1 VTRAVLLL
9 AALCGT
15 VAMPA
20 QAAPGRKLF
29 ADFERLPLDPESP
42 YARTLAA
49 HRAEAAH
56 RPAQLAP
63 SLRQPTFLDVDP
75 SLGWSAA
82 NFSALGKPKWEIV
95 HQDITVD
102 LNAATSE
109 LKTTIAATVRAY
121 QPTVALSL
129 LTMGAS
135 SLKVEAKDGTAI
147 KVSSNNFSGYTAI
160 SIDLPAPLTLETDW
174 VFTTNATAKLNCSP
188 QGIGLLPC
196 GVGGTYQWVT
206 FHRYYLTP
214 SASRS
219 PFKSTLHVVTGATK
233 VAAAPGIPMGS
244 DTLADGRK
252 VWHFEQPER
261 TDNAGFAIAEYV
273 QATGKLVQDKP
284 LRVFT
289 TNKYA
294 TSAKN
299 MVDLATKVVG
309 VYSTDFGEFPW
320 PGLNLMQLENNFGGG
335 YAPLSG
341 IFMYRDVYAASPGT
355 GYWYATTELAAHEIA
370 HQWWGNLVEP
380 ATNGDVALS
389 ESLAEF
395 SSCLYTEKYMETRSQ
410 IIRDSLSYLYRVP
423 ASEDMP
429 VGAQGVYGTPSYVE
443 IVYHKGAAVF
453 EMLRNEIG
461 TDNVLKALKQFAVE
475 YNRDYATLD
484 NLQAVAQNVSKKDL
498 SWFWNQWFDKK
509 GAIEAEVAGRLVTGA
524 DGGYL
529 VRLRFHQTMAK
540 PFRFTVPVTVDYAAQ
555 KSEVKLVEVNPKGE
569 ATTVVEFAVPARP
582 VRVRLD
588 VQRSVI
594 RKFATGTPGDFNLS
608 GQVDGADLVELALRY
623 GRAMRIKAKNGQEY
637 FFSDS
642 GWNELYDLQPDRRI
656 DLADVDALDQW
667 VGAVA
672 EEF

>member
-1 VTRAVLLL
+1 MKRIAMTLF
-9 AALCGT
+9 ALS
-15 VAMPA
+15 ALPA
-20 QAAPGRKLF
+20 LPVSAAPARKLF
-29 ADFERLPLDPESP
+29 ADFEQLPPEPDSA

-49 HRAEAAH
+49 HQAEAAH
-56 RPAQLAP
+56 RPAQLVP
-63 SLRQPTFLDVDP
+63 TLRQPTFLDVDATLQWT
-75 SLGWSAA
+75 SA
-82 NFSALGKPKWEIV
+82 NFSALGKPKWEIL
-95 HQDITVD
+95 HQDITVEI
-102 LNAATSE
+102 LPASSE
-109 LKTTIAATVRAY
+109 LKTAIVATVRAH
-121 QPTVALSL
+121 QPVDSLSL
-129 LTMGAS
+129 LTMAVS
-135 SLKVEAKDGTAI
+135 AIKVEAVDGTPL
-147 KVSSNNFSGYTAI
+147 KVSASKMGGYSGL
-160 SIDLPAPLTLETDW
+160 SVELPAPLTPEVDW
-174 VFTTNATAKLNCSP
+174 KLATTATAKLNCNP

-196 GVGGTYQWVT
+196 GIGGTYQWVT
-206 FHRYYLTP
+206 FHNYYLTP
-214 SASRS
+214 AASHS
-219 PFKSTLHVVTGATK
+219 PFKSTLHVVTAANK
-233 VAAAPGIPMGS
+233 VAAAQGIPTGS

-261 TDNAGFAIAEYV
+261 TENAGFAVAEYV
-273 QATGKLVQDKP
+273 QNTAKLVNDKP

-289 TNKYA
+289 TTKYA
-294 TSAKN
+294 SSAKN
-299 MVDLATKVVG
+299 MVELATKVVG
-309 VYSTDFGEFPW
+309 VYSADFGDFPW

-355 GYWYATTELAAHEIA
+355 GYWYSTTELTAHEIG

-389 ESLAEF
+389 EALAEF

-410 IIRDSLSYLYRVP
+410 IIGDNLSYLYRVP
-423 ASEDMP
+423 ANEDMP
-429 VGAQGVYGTPSYVE
+429 VGAQGVYGTPSYVQ

-461 TDNVLKALKQFAVE
+461 TDHVLKSLKQFAVE
-475 YNRDYATLD
+475 YNRDYASLK

-509 GAIEAEVAGRLVTGA
+509 GAIEAEVAGRLLVDA
-524 DGGYL
+524 EGGYV
-529 VRLRFHQTMAK
+529 VRLRVHQTAAK
-540 PFRFTVPVTVDYAAQ
+540 PFRFTVPITVDYAAL

-569 ATTVVEFAVPARP
+569 ATTIVEFAVAARP
-582 VRVRLD
+582 IRVRLD

-642 GWNELYDLQPDRRI
+642 GWNELYDLKPDRRI
-656 DLADVDALDQW
+656 DMADVDALDQW
-667 VGAVA
+667 VGTVA

>member
-1 VTRAVLLL
+1 MKHFALPLAVV
-9 AALCGT
+9 AALFALPGH
-15 VAMPA
+15 
-20 QAAPGRKLF
+20 AAPARMLF
-29 ADFERLPLDPESP
+29 ADFERLDPEPDSAF
-42 YARTLAA
+42 ARTLAA

-56 RPAQLAP
+56 RPAQHAP
-63 SLRQPTFLDVDP
+63 TLRRPTFLDVDP
-75 SLGWSAA
+75 AFAWSAA
-82 NFSALGKPKWEIV
+82 NFAALGKPKWEIT

-102 LNAATSE
+102 LVAASSE
-109 LKTTIAATVRAY
+109 LKVTIVATVRPH
-121 QPTVALSL
+121 QPTDL
-129 LTMGAS
+129 LTLVTMGVSAI
-135 SLKVEAKDGTAI
+135 KAEAQDGTAI
-147 KVSSNNFSGYTAI
+147 KVSLNKMGGYSGL
-160 SIDLPAPLTLETDW
+160 SIGLPAPLTPEVDW
-174 VFTTNATAKLNCSP
+174 KLTTTATAKLNCNP

-206 FHRYYLTP
+206 FHQYYLTP
-214 SASRS
+214 ANIHS
-219 PFKSTLHVVTGATK
+219 PFKSTLHVITAANK
-233 VAAAPGIPMGS
+233 VAGAQGIPMGS

-261 TDNAGFAIAEYV
+261 TENAGFAVAEYV

-289 TNKYA
+289 TSKYA
-294 TSAKN
+294 SSVKN

-309 VYSTDFGEFPW
+309 VYSTDFGDFPW

-355 GYWYATTELAAHEIA
+355 GYWYSTTELVAHEIG

-380 ATNGDVALS
+380 ATSGDVALS

-423 ASEDMP
+423 ANEDVA
-429 VGAQGVYGTPSYVE
+429 VGAQGVYSSPSYVE

-461 TDNVLKALKQFAVE
+461 TETVLKALKQFAVE
-475 YNRDYATLD
+475 YNRDYATLGQ
-484 NLQAVAQNVSKKDL
+484 LQAVTQNVAKKDL

-509 GAIEAEVAGRLVTGA
+509 GAIQAEVAGRLGVAA

-529 VRLRFHQTMAK
+529 VRLRFNQIMPK
-540 PFRFTVPVTVDYAAQ
+540 PFRFTVPITVDYAAQ
-555 KSEVKLVEVNPKGE
+555 KSEVKLIEVNPKGE
-569 ATTVVEFAVPARP
+569 PITVVEFAVSARP
-582 VRVRLD
+582 IRVRLD

-642 GWNELYDLQPDRRI
+642 GWNELYDLKPDRRI
-656 DLADVDALDQW
+656 DMADVDALDEW
-667 VGAVA
+667 IGTLA